1 MSSSYTFCQAFDKS
15 FSTSLDL
22 RCVSLLVSVD
32 VPIVAEESLSMDSN
46 QQGDSPE
53 HVGDGSGDVAVLES
67 KDVGTLQHRKQGY
80 LTSTWS
86 PGVYVMTRSCCI
98 AYVKN

>member
-1 MSSSYTFCQAFDKS
+1 
-15 FSTSLDL
+15 
-22 RCVSLLVSVD
+22 
-32 VPIVAEESLSMDSN
+32 MDSN

-98 AYVKN
+98 AYVKNQARVEAIVYCRPRPIPTGTVTAQPVV